1 METKLRKKKIQLALN
16 YVGLKQRTITK
27 NGE

>member
-1 METKLRKKKIQLALN
+1 METKLRKNKIQLALN
-16 YVGLKQRTITK
+16 YVGLKWKTVTK